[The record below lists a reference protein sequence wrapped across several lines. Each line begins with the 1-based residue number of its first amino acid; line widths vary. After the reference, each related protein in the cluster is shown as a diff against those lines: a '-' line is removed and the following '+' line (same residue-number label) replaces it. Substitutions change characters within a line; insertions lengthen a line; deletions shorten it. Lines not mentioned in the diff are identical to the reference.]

1 MFFVEQDFK
10 CFSFVATLQKSLLQ
24 VNKPKVAAGLV
35 SHLFLAL
42 PRQNQIA
49 GYSQAG
55 TQLVTLFAAQILL
68 GKER

>member
-35 SHLFLAL
+35 SHLFLV

-55 TQLVTLFAAQILL
+55 TQLVTLFAAQLLL